1 MKQKIIID
9 TDCGSDDA
17 MAIAMAMND
26 TKYEVLMIST
36 VAGNVTLDQATD
48 NTLLTLEKVNTYF
61 PPVYK
66 GCATMLNK
74 QLFYA
79 YETHGNDGMGDYGYK
94 PTYLKCNEDNGILK
108 MLEILEKE
116 PNKTIDIIALG
127 PLTNIAVAFKLNP
140 DSMNRARNIYVMGT
154 SGLGVGNVSPVA
166 EFNIWQDPEAA
177 KAVVEAGFPNLYF
190 IGWDACLD
198 DNMLDKDDIERISTS
213 GELGKFVI
221 EINRKLLEINYERF
235 SGEFL
240 DMADP
245 AAMAAALHPE
255 CIDKCKKYYCEVDT
269 SKGPSEGG
277 VLIDVNEFDN
287 RIYYTTYINNYLVSV
302 SCNDYS
308 YKETLFD
315 ILDSVEILEGSE
327 REVENIAR
335 ENKNNR
341 KLLANNLPELDIRSL
356 VNSFD
361 ATIIRK
367 SDILK
372 RAIAIIL
379 LANEIITDNNESSF
393 LNIFNKNKNIK
404 SELKKYDVYNYLT
417 AKEKEYLKTR
427 NEDLSIELSWRIEGA
442 YVLLYVLGL
451 IDKELNNVT
460 KTNIAELKEF
470 ISSRTYGDLIID
482 AKLKDEDE
490 ILDLADYSNRLLIIT
505 ENYTDYNNLDK
516 EIVIERDK
524 AYKYILS
531 GMSWDVL

>member
-26 TKYEVLMIST
+26 AKYEVLMIST

-221 EINRKLLEINYERF
+221 EINKKLLEINYERF

-269 SKGPSEGG
+269 SKGPSEGS
-277 VLIDVNEFDN
+277 VLIDVNEFSGKEPN
-287 RIYYTTYINNYLVSV
+287 AYIISHLIPSEYKNYLF
-302 SCNDYS
+302 
-308 YKETLFD
+308 KTLC
-315 ILDSVEILEGSE
+315 
-327 REVENIAR
+327 
-335 ENKNNR
+335 K
-341 KLLANNLPELDIRSL
+341 
-356 VNSFD
+356 
-361 ATIIRK
+361 
-367 SDILK
+367 
-372 RAIAIIL
+372 
-379 LANEIITDNNESSF
+379 
-393 LNIFNKNKNIK
+393 
-404 SELKKYDVYNYLT
+404 
-417 AKEKEYLKTR
+417 
-427 NEDLSIELSWRIEGA
+427 
-442 YVLLYVLGL
+442 
-451 IDKELNNVT
+451 
-460 KTNIAELKEF
+460 
-470 ISSRTYGDLIID
+470 
-482 AKLKDEDE
+482 
-490 ILDLADYSNRLLIIT
+490 
-505 ENYTDYNNLDK
+505 
-516 EIVIERDK
+516 
-524 AYKYILS
+524 
-531 GMSWDVL
+531 